1 MSLLT
6 EDVTA
11 QLKEE
16 FAKLVNPVRLAV
28 FFQALEDPESEQVK
42 RLVEELAALEPKLS
56 AEPVNFV
63 LDKERCEA
71 LGVARTP
78 AIAILGAEKD
88 YGIRFYGLPTGYEFG
103 SLVDAILLVSSGESG
118 LSEETKAALK
128 DVAKDVHIQV
138 FSTPTC
144 PYCPRATRL
153 AWQFAMESERLSAD
167 GVEVTGFPDLA
178 RRYEV
183 RGVPKTVVGETA
195 EFVGAGPEAML
206 LSHVQRAALGSG
218 LVV

>member
-1 MSLLT
+1 MAMIAD
-6 EDVTA
+6 DVA
-11 QLKEE
+11 SQIKGE
-16 FAKLVNPVRLAV
+16 FSSLVNPVRIVV

-42 RLVEELAALEPKLS
+42 RLVEELAALDPRLS
-56 AEPVNFV
+56 AEAVNFV
-63 LDKERCEA
+63 LDKERVDA
-71 LGVARTP
+71 LGVTRTP
-78 AIAILGAEKD
+78 AVAVLGADKD

-103 SLVDAILLVSSGESG
+103 SLIDAILLVSSGESG
-118 LSEETKAALK
+118 LSDETKAALK
-128 DVAKDVHIQV
+128 DVAKPVHIQV

-153 AWQFAMESERLSAD
+153 AWQFAMESDKLTAD
-167 GVEVTGFPDLA
+167 GVEVTGFPELA
-178 RRYEV
+178 RRYQV

-206 LSHVQRAALGSG
+206 LSHVQRATEGSG

>member
-1 MSLLT
+1 MTLLN
-6 EDVTA
+6 EDVTL
-11 QLKEE
+11 QLQEE

-28 FFQALEDPESEQVK
+28 AFQTLEDPESEQVK
-42 RLVEELAALEPKLS
+42 RLVEELAALDPKLS
-56 AEPVNFV
+56 AEPLNFV
-63 LDKERCEA
+63 LDKERCLA
-71 LGVARTP
+71 LGLTRTP
-78 AIAILGAEKD
+78 AVAILGADKD
-88 YGIRFYGLPTGYEFG
+88 YGVRFYGLPTGYEFG

-118 LSEETKAALK
+118 LSDETKLALK
-128 DVAKDVHIQV
+128 DVDKAIHIQV

-153 AWQFAMESERLSAD
+153 AWQFAMEKDNLTAD

-206 LSHVQRAALGSG
+206 LSHVQRAALEGG